1 MNWIT
6 IATTILQLLPA
17 IITAIKAIEDAI
29 PGQGRGEDK
38 LAAIRGILEVD
49 NANVDAYWPA
59 LEKAI
64 GVIVGLFNRTG
75 VFAK

>member
-1 MNWIT
+1 MNWIA
-6 IATTILQLLPA
+6 IATTVLQLLPA

-38 LAAIRGILEVD
+38 LAAIRGILEGV
-49 NANVDAYWPA
+49 NTNVDAYWPA
-59 LEKAI
+59 IEKAI